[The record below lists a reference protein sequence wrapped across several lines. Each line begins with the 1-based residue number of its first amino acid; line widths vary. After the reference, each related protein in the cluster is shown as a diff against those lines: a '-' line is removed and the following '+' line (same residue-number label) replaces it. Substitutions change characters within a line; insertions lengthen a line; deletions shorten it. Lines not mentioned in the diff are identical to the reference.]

1 MRNCSDT
8 KIYSTQP
15 LYSFFRTMTL
25 IELGVNGF
33 FLSMIQDENGSSL
46 TDEEIVGEVV
56 TFMFAGHDTTA
67 SGVYN
72 KISFQTKT
80 LVKNL
85 RQPSTFCP

>member
-72 KISFQTKT
+72 KISFQPK
-80 LVKNL
+80 
-85 RQPSTFCP
+85 S